1 MNKDAKSQM
10 DTASGGAIMD
20 LPASQGF
27 KVIDKIA
34 TNSDRYQGVDHK
46 KMAKSR
52 EDSSSYVTKD
62 QSGDLVKKIDSMISM
77 VNALDVSK
85 PENDKRKN
93 PIQQPCFLCSSTKH
107 STNACPDGKYEGDE
121 DACEEAHYVNQQGN
135 YAPNPSPP
143 TRNYEPPQR
152 RMPNN
157 PGFPSKPQGQNNY
170 QGNYQRQG
178 YGSNQNQG
186 QNSYSNRGQSSNQN
200 QGQNNYQGNYQR
212 HYQAKPPMN
221 DQWTSHQQGQASS
234 NTQDNAMMSMMAQM
248 LVNQKETNKKM
259 EQLEAHNKMLENQV
273 AQQAVALK
281 QFGKLPSQPDVN
293 STEHCNAIFLEEP
306 PLYVPRVPFPQ
317 RLVKTTKLDKEFAK
331 FVDIP
336 KRLYVHM
343 PFVDL
348 VSKAPLYNKFL
359 KEILSNK
366 RKIEEDESHPLN
378 HECRTLFSK
387 QIPLKMKDPGRFT
400 IPCSIGAMSFE
411 HPLADLGA
419 SVNVMPL
426 ATYHKLGL
434 EGMKA
439 TKMALQLADGTTR
452 QPKGVIENVPIKV
465 DKFYIPCD
473 FVVMDMGNS
482 GNASLILGCPFLA
495 TAGFKVDVGKGKLTL
510 KIGGEKVRI
519 ERPMSEQVAILEPCD
534 LKEQESVGFKNLEG
548 KKVTKKDLHKLV
560 DPDEDL
566 SLDHYKFP
574 SYHDGVKRKANAK
587 TARNEKQT
595 SPWTKAIKQVAWNSS
610 KNPD

>member
-1 MNKDAKSQM
+1 
-10 DTASGGAIMD
+10 
-20 LPASQGF
+20 
-27 KVIDKIA
+27 
-34 TNSDRYQGVDHK
+34 
-46 KMAKSR
+46 
-52 EDSSSYVTKD
+52 
-62 QSGDLVKKIDSMISM
+62 
-77 VNALDVSK
+77 
-85 PENDKRKN
+85 
-93 PIQQPCFLCSSTKH
+93 
-107 STNACPDGKYEGDE
+107 
-121 DACEEAHYVNQQGN
+121 
-135 YAPNPSPP
+135 
-143 TRNYEPPQR
+143 
-152 RMPNN
+152 
-157 PGFPSKPQGQNNY
+157 
-170 QGNYQRQG
+170 
-178 YGSNQNQG
+178 
-186 QNSYSNRGQSSNQN
+186 
-200 QGQNNYQGNYQR
+200 
-212 HYQAKPPMN
+212 
-221 DQWTSHQQGQASS
+221 
-234 NTQDNAMMSMMAQM
+234 
-248 LVNQKETNKKM
+248 
-259 EQLEAHNKMLENQV
+259 MLENQV

-293 STEHCNAIFLEEP
+293 STEHCNAIFLEGEEPSLMHVNAITLKSGKMYESPKPKLKATNHQMPKVNEEDEGKNEIEIPKPRDEP
-306 PLYVPRVPFPQ
+306 PKAPYKEPPPYVPRVPFPQ
-317 RLVKTTKLDKEFAK
+317 RLVKTTKLDKEFGK
-331 FVDIP
+331 FVDIL

-378 HECRTLFSK
+378 HECSALFSK

-473 FVVMDMGNS
+473 FVVMDIGNN

-510 KIGGEKVRI
+510 KIWGEKVRI

-566 SLDHYKFP
+566 SLDHYKLP
-574 SYHDGVKRKANAK
+574 SYHDRVKRKANAK

-595 SPWTKAIKQVAWNSS
+595 SPLTKAIKQVACNSS